1 MCQQLHDHFDIYN
14 VRRSSWRQKLPKPN
28 SLLIDSSCNI
38 PSVTSMQSD
47 LDEPS
52 SNTTPFPYQRSSL
65 TTSSYVLGCKV
76 LPHLLFANFL
86 IFWPSLQ
93 GTLKKTKVVT
103 CNTRHWQ
110 QHERTTQ
117 SATNAPRSSS
127 ITLVTHK
134 TSRTTNVIHRLVCEF
149 HVGIETCLP
158 ACLGI
163 LDGKRTVAVQILVTI
178 DTIPQQECAS
188 YKGK

>member
-1 MCQQLHDHFDIYN
+1 MQL
-14 VRRSSWRQKLPKPN
+14 
-28 SLLIDSSCNI
+28 
-38 PSVTSMQSD
+38 D

-65 TTSSYVLGCKV
+65 TTSSSVLGCKV

-110 QHERTTQ
+110 QHERTPQ
-117 SATNAPRSSS
+117 SSS

-149 HVGIETCLP
+149 HKTCLP

-178 DTIPQQECAS
+178 DTIPQHECGS